1 MAHSMVCL
9 GACTICAFNEILI
22 QFGLVFFIVFGLF
35 STCLSTSFPIF
46 LFLDFHFVVEYV

>member
-22 QFGLVFFIVFGLF
+22 VWFGLF
-35 STCLSTSFPIF
+35 HRFWLIFYLSVNFFPHF